1 MCKENCDSVA
11 ERGEIAKAVSR
22 RELTLSWAQVEALT
36 LVSSMAGTII
46 VTGEKMTVEGQW
58 LEVVV
63 QAHRSSLPVASIFLG
78 K

>member
-1 MCKENCDSVA
+1 MGKENCDIVA
-11 ERGEIAKAVSR
+11 ERGESAKAVSG
-22 RELTLSWAQVEALT
+22 REMTLSWAQVEELT

-46 VTGEKMTVEGQW
+46 VTGEKKTVEGKW

-63 QAHRSSLPVASIFLG
+63 QAHKSSLPVASIFLV